1 MPPKGEG
8 RLLWIVTAPV
18 VVVIALPAYLVYLI
32 HLAFVLVVNRV
43 VPDSTQGQLGAW
55 LSKYA
60 AALVLGAF
68 VLGMAYLIFA
78 DDDPCGD
85 ERREYQAY
93 NIVLEVP
100 EFPFDD
106 AGSADTYFLVTDR
119 IKDRYPDLWQERERA
134 LDSWGYCEESNR
146 PDPGDF
152 DRGF

>member
-85 ERREYQAY
+85 ERREYQAF
-93 NIVLEVP
+93 NVALGVP
-100 EFPFDD
+100 EYFTD
-106 AGSADTYFLVTDR
+106 ADGSPDTWVQIMDG
-119 IKDRYPDLWQERERA
+119 IEARYPDLWQERA
-134 LDSWGYCEESNR
+134 WAFDSWGYCEEINR